1 MVQFNSQEKQAIHQA
16 VQNLIGS
23 DGTMSPRNLKQTDR
37 LFVYV
42 IEKWTEWLAHANN
55 ISTVSHKML
64 VKVRVW
70 LRYKAL
76 QFVPELNLTTEKERE
91 GGNNSHYALKMKS
104 AKLKTCA
111 MCHMINK

>member
-1 MVQFNSQEKQAIHQA
+1 MMQFNSQEKQALHQA

-23 DGTMSPRNLKQTDR
+23 DGTMSPRNLQQTHR

-42 IEKWTEWLAHANN
+42 NEKWAEWLAHTNN
-55 ISTVSHKML
+55 ILTVSHKML

-76 QFVPELNLTTEKERE
+76 QFVPELDLNLTTEKERE
-91 GGNNSHYALKMKS
+91 GGNNSYYAVKMKS
-104 AKLKTCA
+104 AKLKT
-111 MCHMINK
+111 